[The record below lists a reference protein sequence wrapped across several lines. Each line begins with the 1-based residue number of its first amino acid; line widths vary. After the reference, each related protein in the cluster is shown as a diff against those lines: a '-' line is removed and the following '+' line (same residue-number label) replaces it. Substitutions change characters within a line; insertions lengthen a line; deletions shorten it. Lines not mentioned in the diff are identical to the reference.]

1 MGAENIVNIRS
12 GPFKWLNLPFKDKS
26 LEDAFV
32 NYYVQDSLK
41 TSQILMLI
49 SAFAFYISFMS
60 DRVIDPE
67 LSSIAHLIRGLIAM
81 PVMIICAFCL
91 SFKYFQKYYEI
102 IAVIFFLIPQIS
114 LCIIFIN
121 LDKGFEY
128 SALSFIILLMGVNL
142 TFTVR
147 LKYTI
152 IISLFGISS
161 LLFSQ
166 LYAENAANGW
176 LILNR
181 NYAIT
186 AIIFSSISAHMRE
199 RAARRRFL
207 TQRAIVESQA
217 QVDDLLQSL
226 LPISIAERIQAG
238 ETTIA
243 DSHGEVTVIFARITG
258 IKDPGNSI
266 QPIQRVRGLN
276 RLFSIFDAESERY
289 GIEKIKTI
297 GGCYMA
303 IAGLSVKPT
312 DHDHAENAANFAIAI
327 RSIVQKWNSTFGVSI
342 SFGIGIH
349 VGPIVAGVIG
359 QQRPR
364 FDCWG
369 DTVNIASRLE
379 SFASASKIYVSES
392 TFWRLK
398 PKFDMLHV
406 GEYSMKGIGETTIYQ
421 LENRN
426 KSGKISFNQK
436 TIISE
441 ITPA

>member
-1 MGAENIVNIRS
+1 MAAENIINIGI
-12 GPFKWLNLPFKDKS
+12 GPFKLLNLPFKDKP
-26 LEDAFV
+26 LENAFV
-32 NYYVQDSLK
+32 NYYVQDSLQ

-60 DRVIDPE
+60 DQVIDPE
-67 LSSIAHLIRGLIAM
+67 MSSTTHLIRGLIAVPIM
-81 PVMIICAFCL
+81 LGCAFVL
-91 SFKYFQKYYEI
+91 FFRAFQKYYELI
-102 IAVIFFLIPQIS
+102 SLIFYSIAQIS
-114 LCIIFIN
+114 LCYIFIN
-121 LDKGFEY
+121 LNKGFEY
-128 SALSFIILLMGVNL
+128 FALSFILLLMGTNL

-147 LKYTI
+147 LKYTV
-152 IISLFGISS
+152 IISLFAAITTFLSQTYAQNSS
-161 LLFSQ
+161 
-166 LYAENAANGW
+166 EGW
-176 LILNR
+176 LSVNR
-181 NYAIT
+181 NYTIT

-207 TQRAIVESQA
+207 TDRAIVQSQA
-217 QVDDLLQSL
+217 QVDELLQSL
-226 LPISIAERIQAG
+226 LPGSIAERIQAG

-258 IKDPGNSI
+258 MKDPDNSI
-266 QPIQRVRGLN
+266 EPVKRVRGLN

-312 DHDHAENAANFAIAI
+312 DNDHAENAANFAIAI
-327 RSIVQKWNSTFGVSI
+327 RSIIQKWNSVLDVDLQ
-342 SFGIGIH
+342 FGIGIH
-349 VGPIVAGVIG
+349 VGPVVAGVIG

-379 SFASASKIYVSES
+379 AFASASKIYVSES

-406 GEYSMKGIGETTIYQ
+406 GEHNMKGIGKTTVYE
-421 LENRN
+421 LEHRN
-426 KSGKISFNQK
+426 ELGNMIFDQK
-436 TIISE
+436 TLISE
-441 ITPA
+441 ITAA

>member
-1 MGAENIVNIRS
+1 MATENIINIGI
-12 GPFKWLNLPFKDKS
+12 GPFKLLNPPFKDKI
-26 LEDAFV
+26 LENAFV
-32 NYYVQDSLK
+32 NYYVQDSLQ
-41 TSQILMLI
+41 TSQVLMLI

-60 DRVIDPE
+60 DHVIDPE
-67 LSSIAHLIRGLIAM
+67 ISSTTHLVRGLIAV
-81 PVMIICAFCL
+81 PIMIICAFIL
-91 SFKYFQKYYEI
+91 FFKVFYKFYEI
-102 IAVIFFLIPQIS
+102 ISLIFYSVAQIS
-114 LCIIFIN
+114 LCYIFIN
-121 LDKGFEY
+121 LNKGFEY
-128 SALSFIILLMGVNL
+128 SALSFIILLMGTNL

-152 IISLFGISS
+152 IISLFGAITTF
-161 LLFSQ
+161 LSQ
-166 LYAENAANGW
+166 TYAENASEGW
-176 LILNR
+176 LDVNR
-181 NYAIT
+181 NYTIT

-207 TQRAIVESQA
+207 TDRAIVESQA
-217 QVDDLLQSL
+217 QVDELLQSL
-226 LPISIAERIQAG
+226 LPGSIAERIQAG

-258 IKDPGNSI
+258 MKDPDNNI
-266 QPIQRVRGLN
+266 EPVKRVRGLN

-312 DHDHAENAANFAIAI
+312 DNDHAENAANFAIAI
-327 RSIVQKWNSTFGVSI
+327 RSIIQKWNSVLDVDLR
-342 SFGIGIH
+342 FGIGIH

-379 SFASASKIYVSES
+379 AFASASKIYVSES

-406 GEYSMKGIGETTIYQ
+406 GEHNMKGIGKTTVYE
-421 LENRN
+421 LEHRN
-426 KSGKISFNQK
+426 VLGNAAFDQK
-436 TIISE
+436 TLVSE
-441 ITPA
+441 IITS